1 MASVLDM
8 FHLGNR
14 KPTRPRAPIEAA
26 LRQRPLNTVKVLRR
40 RNQCCQKYRQF
51 EDAVRNRCFGVQYL
65 IDLPFGLYG
74 FPRPP
79 TVELESKLVRTGLRI
94 FGDRTEYL
102 CGEAALLKFLRH
114 TPPKPRTTAM

>member
-1 MASVLDM
+1 MPIFLDM

-14 KPTRPRAPIEAA
+14 EPTRPRAPIEAA

-40 RNQCCQKYRQF
+40 RNQCCQEYRQF
-51 EDAVRNRCFGVQYL
+51 EDAVRNRCFGMQYL

-79 TVELESKLVRTGLRI
+79 TVELESKLVRTGLCI

-102 CGEAALLKFLRH
+102 WVEAELLKLLRE
-114 TPPKPRTTAM
+114 TACEHRK